1 MMRLTASE
9 KRKMIVAKWLQEGD
23 QEEPQTE
30 GKPAGGF
37 PAVREANSV

>member
-1 MMRLTASE
+1 MRLTASE
-9 KRKMIVAKWLQEGD
+9 NVEEDYLKRLQEGN